1 MGAEVMARTHADATT
16 SVTPANAGVS
26 SLERMSRRL
35 ETPAFAGVTKMGAG
49 VANVGAGVAKV
60 GAGVAR
66 MSAGVTWSKAEKNR

>member
-1 MGAEVMARTHADATT
+1 MGAEVMARPHADATT
-16 SVTPANAGVS
+16 SVTPANAGVA
-26 SLERMSRRL
+26 SRRDMRSNG

-49 VANVGAGVAKV
+49 VTKV